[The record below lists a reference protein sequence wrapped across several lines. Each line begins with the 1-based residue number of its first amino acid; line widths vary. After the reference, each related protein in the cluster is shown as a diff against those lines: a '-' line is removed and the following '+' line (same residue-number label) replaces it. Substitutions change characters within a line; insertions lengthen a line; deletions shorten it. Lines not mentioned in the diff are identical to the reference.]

1 MGFCTINE
9 SQSAHA
15 GHFVCRTKR
24 VSNGRAQK
32 VKRTHL
38 NIPVHWP
45 LICLSFNLHILS
57 NLHNPSRDTF
67 PATPAALGAIEEE
80 EQNLIMLLRNVRVFF
95 FYSSEDCGTC
105 VVPSRWPLLEWKRNR
120 EIIGLLGHAN
130 RRAGAH
136 PPGEIRTDEYVFCPK
151 PFRKVNHNDRP
162 SSPSVACVFA
172 H

>member
-67 PATPAALGAIEEE
+67 PATPAALSNRRRRRTESDYAVKERSSV
-80 EQNLIMLLRNVRVFF
+80 LL
-95 FYSSEDCGTC
+95 
-105 VVPSRWPLLEWKRNR
+105 L
-120 EIIGLLGHAN
+120 LLGGLWNLCGSLAVTIIRMKAKSRDH
-130 RRAGAH
+130 RA
-136 PPGEIRTDEYVFCPK
+136 IRPREQTS
-151 PFRKVNHNDRP
+151 R
-162 SSPSVACVFA
+162 SSPTRRDQNRWICFLSKAISKSKPQR
-172 H
+172 